1 VVSDDPVTPDFV
13 DLPAWILELT
23 QAIDIGEAGG

>member
-1 VVSDDPVTPDFV
+1 VTPDVV